1 MLRTASVG
9 RHGRGERGQSLTE
22 LALGIII
29 IMVLLAGTI
38 DFGRLYFTYL
48 SLQSAAGEGAAYGSI
63 DPYDWTGIDNRVRGE
78 APSGLIEW
86 STVTVTPAII
96 GQACSGGGIRVDVEY
111 DFTIITPFLGTVIG
125 RQTIPLR
132 ATVVDTI
139 LTPTCP

>member
-22 LALGIII
+22 RALGIII

-78 APSGLIEW
+78 APSGLIEG
-86 STVTVTPAII
+86 STGPGTPAITRPPRT
-96 GQACSGGGIRVDVEY
+96 GG
-111 DFTIITPFLGTVIG
+111 
-125 RQTIPLR
+125 
-132 ATVVDTI
+132 
-139 LTPTCP
+139 

>member
-1 MLRTASVG
+1 MPETDPK
-9 RHGRGERGQSLTE
+9 HPHHRGQKGQSLTE
-22 LALGIII
+22 MALGIVM
-29 IMVLLAGTI
+29 IMILLAGTI

-63 DPYDWTGIDNRVRGE
+63 DPFDWAGIDRRVRGE
-78 APSGLIEW
+78 APSGLIDW
-86 STVTVTPAII
+86 STATVTPSII
-96 GQACSGGGIRVDVEY
+96 GLPCSGGGIRVDVQY